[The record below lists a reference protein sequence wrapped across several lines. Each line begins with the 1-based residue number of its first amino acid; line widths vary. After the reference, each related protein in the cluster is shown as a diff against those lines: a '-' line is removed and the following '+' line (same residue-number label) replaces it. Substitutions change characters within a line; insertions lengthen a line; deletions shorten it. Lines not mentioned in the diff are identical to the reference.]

1 MKNEKICKMLD
12 ILEKRA
18 NKIRSD
24 LLTELKSEKNFEL
37 AVKIFEISDELC
49 FKENRNERSGLYC
62 SF

>member
-49 FKENRNERSGLYC
+49 FKENRKYHEIARQ
-62 SF
+62 